1 MKAIGSIQKVYD
13 ILRLKKPG
21 ILLPYLSRLDGSV
34 LVLLKNKRKTLA
46 PARKPSPFLLHKCD
60 RQS

>member
-1 MKAIGSIQKVYD
+1 MKAIGSIQKVHD

-34 LVLLKNKRKTLA
+34 LVL
-46 PARKPSPFLLHKCD
+46 
-60 RQS
+60 